1 MLKTFLLNCDFIG
14 VSPRIYYKGNFRFKT
29 QTGGI
34 LSLLLSLFLIIIS
47 IYFIYIFLSKESFTL
62 YENLVTI
69 TRAHKIFK
77 KEDFSIILLDKYF
90 QNIENSSQIYSIYA
104 DIWTDKRYYDD
115 GIFKSNTNI
124 TPVSIEKCNITNY
137 DKFELWKNE
146 KLINDSI
153 CFSEEAIESHINS
166 TGIFGETGYTGIVF
180 WISLCTNSTYKNNC
194 YPIEKS
200 KEILDNVFVY
210 VKILDIY
217 FDHGNLNNNAI
228 EYIHSDLIQASSSIY
243 KRVWYLF
250 REVEYI
256 SDEGILFMEK
266 KTKKF
271 TTLSS
276 SYNSVDQ
283 REKPTIENAFFALS
297 LNMDGTKK
305 LINRKYYKIQNL
317 FADINGLFQ
326 IAYFFSF
333 SINFIYCYNRLS
345 QNIIN
350 ECVNNYIDYS
360 EYSIFTRK
368 ISLNATSSILLNS
381 YLPQRQITVPKKNKN
396 NYYSSFKINEI
407 NSIKLKRIK
416 SSYSNNFLC
425 PNNNNNDYIMHSN
438 SHKNIIKDNQ
448 LLSSEKYRNKI
459 IDKLENKFHK
469 IQFKLNFFQNFNL
482 HLVLC
487 PKNLYFHKN
496 KNLRNFSI
504 IQEIISKQFEV
515 INILKKINLID
526 KFDLSFFSNENIRN
540 IFHRCYNP
548 QTNFFFKKLFHE
560 NIVKTKI
567 EKDDEV
573 NILREILNFEINE
586 KLINNN
592 NRNILL

>member
-166 TGIFGETGYTGIVF
+166 TGVFGETGYTGVVF

-217 FDHGNLNNNAI
+217 FEHGNLNNNAI
-228 EYIHSDLIQASSSIY
+228 EYIHSDLIQASSSMY

-381 YLPQRQITVPKKNKN
+381 YLPKRQITVPKKNKN

-416 SSYSNNFLC
+416 SSYSNNFLN
-425 PNNNNNDYIMHSN
+425 PNSNNNDYILHSN

-592 NRNILL
+592 NRNIML

>member
-166 TGIFGETGYTGIVF
+166 TGVFGETGYTGVVF

-381 YLPQRQITVPKKNKN
+381 YLPKRQITVPKKNKN

-416 SSYSNNFLC
+416 SSYSNNFLN
-425 PNNNNNDYIMHSN
+425 PNSNNNDYILHSN

-592 NRNILL
+592 NRNIML

>member
-166 TGIFGETGYTGIVF
+166 TGVFGETGYTGVVF

-217 FDHGNLNNNAI
+217 FEHGNLNNNAI

-381 YLPQRQITVPKKNKN
+381 YLPKRQITVPKKNKN

-416 SSYSNNFLC
+416 SSYSNNFLN
-425 PNNNNNDYIMHSN
+425 PNSNNNDYILHSN

-592 NRNILL
+592 NRNIML